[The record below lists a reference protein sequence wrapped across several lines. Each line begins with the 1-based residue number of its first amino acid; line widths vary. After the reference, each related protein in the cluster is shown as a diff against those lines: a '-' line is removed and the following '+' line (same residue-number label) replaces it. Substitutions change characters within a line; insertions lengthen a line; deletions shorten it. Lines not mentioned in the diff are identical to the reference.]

1 MDRQRLQTLAIAL
14 IVGVALLLPAAAHAG
29 PPKELYGKSI
39 EVSWTESREQ
49 RPVGDP
55 NWRTVNGTETFDI
68 YVSEAGR
75 VFNRMT
81 AQTPGGRA
89 SGKGQ
94 IAGEGKRSVNF
105 SGHSLTA
112 VWQMGAAGGVAGG
125 GATLV
130 SADFDASFNSC
141 SAKVSRGKESP
152 DAIVRVYSNIIKHE
166 NEVRRHQV
174 GSVSC
179 SIRSGNVFAQ

>member
-1 MDRQRLQTLAIAL
+1 MYRTRLPRLTAARPRILGVTL
-14 IVGVALLLPAAAHAG
+14 ALLLPTIAHAG

-39 EVSWTESREQ
+39 VVTWTESREQ

-112 VWQMGAAGGVAGG
+112 IWQMGAAGG

-130 SADFDASFNSC
+130 SADFDAGFSSC

-179 SIRSGNVFAQ
+179 RVSSGNVFAQ